1 MTEEKEDPNA
11 RDKFI
16 IGQYPNEFE
25 FECAFKKIFTDEIE
39 IDDRYSYE
47 NTFGNLD
54 EKIQFILNGNDSL
67 LKGYENNINDFNNI
81 NTTNNFNDIDNSFN
95 FVISNNSENKNNYS
109 IQKSKIKVI
118 KNNFILF
125 DELEKDITSIYSKK
139 NQIFMNIGVN
149 IRKKRKFMEDM
160 IRKRIKSDF
169 YRVIRKNLNSKIN
182 SKDINLKKSFDFPQ
196 TMITNVSKNHCKKNL
211 NMTLKEILKFYYKTD
226 NQEINSINLMI
237 SENNKS
243 IILLLEN
250 KKIYELEN
258 IFSMKIVDLYNEYSK
273 SNQFQ
278 ESIRELI
285 KEGNYFDYIKK
296 YIEVAE
302 KSVNYYQ
309 NTFCEEEY

>member
-11 RDKFI
+11 PDKYI
-16 IGQYPNEFE
+16 IRQDPIE
-25 FECAFKKIFTDEIE
+25 FECAFKKIFVDEIE
-39 IDDRYSYE
+39 IGDRYSYE
-47 NTFGNLD
+47 NSFGNFD
-54 EKIQFILNGNDSL
+54 ETNQFILNENDSL

-95 FVISNNSENKNNYS
+95 FVISNNSENNNKFKPS
-109 IQKSKIKVI
+109 
-118 KNNFILF
+118 NGNFILF
-125 DELEKDITSIYSKK
+125 DKLEMDITSIYSKK
-139 NQIFMNIGVN
+139 KQIFMNIGA
-149 IRKKRKFMEDM
+149 KKRKFMKDM

-285 KEGNYFDYIKK
+285 KEGNCLDYIKK

-302 KSVNYYQ
+302 KLVNYYQ
-309 NTFCEEEY
+309 ESSCEDEY

>member
-11 RDKFI
+11 PDKI
-16 IGQYPNEFE
+16 IIRQDPNE
-25 FECAFKKIFTDEIE
+25 FECAFKKNFIDEIE

-81 NTTNNFNDIDNSFN
+81 N
-95 FVISNNSENKNNYS
+95 
-109 IQKSKIKVI
+109 
-118 KNNFILF
+118 NFILF
-125 DELEKDITSIYSKK
+125 DEPKMDITSIYSKK
-139 NQIFMNIGVN
+139 KQIFMNIGAN
-149 IRKKRKFMEDM
+149 IGKKRKFMKDK

-182 SKDINLKKSFDFPQ
+182 SKVINLKKSFDFPQ

-211 NMTLKEILKFYYKTD
+211 NMTLKEILIFYYKTD

-250 KKIYELEN
+250 KKIYELEY

-278 ESIRELI
+278 ESISELI
-285 KEGNYFDYIKK
+285 KEGNCLDYIKK

-302 KSVNYYQ
+302 ELVNYYQ
-309 NTFCEEEY
+309 KSSCEEEY

>member
-1 MTEEKEDPNA
+1 MTEEKEDQNA

-25 FECAFKKIFTDEIE
+25 CASKIDEIE

-47 NTFGNLD
+47 NTFLNLD
-54 EKIQFILNGNDSL
+54 EEIQFIFGGNDSL
-67 LKGYENNINDFNNI
+67 LKRCENNINDFNNI
-81 NTTNNFNDIDNSFN
+81 NTTNNFNDMDNSFN
-95 FVISNNSENKNNYS
+95 FVISNNSENNNKFKQS
-109 IQKSKIKVI
+109 
-118 KNNFILF
+118 NGNFILF
-125 DELEKDITSIYSKK
+125 DKLEMDITSIYSKK
-139 NQIFMNIGVN
+139 NQIFMNIGAN

-250 KKIYELEN
+250 KKIDELEN
-258 IFSMKIVDLYNEYSK
+258 IFSMKIVDLYNEYTK
-273 SNQFQ
+273 SNQFH
-278 ESIRELI
+278 ESILELNI
-285 KEGNYFDYIKK
+285 
-296 YIEVAE
+296 
-302 KSVNYYQ
+302 
-309 NTFCEEEY
+309 

>member
-1 MTEEKEDPNA
+1 MIEEKEDPNA
-11 RDKFI
+11 PDKFI
-16 IGQYPNEFE
+16 FNQDEFE
-25 FECAFKKIFTDEIE
+25 REFERAFKEIFTHE
-39 IDDRYSYE
+39 IDDRHPHE
-47 NTFGNLD
+47 NTFRNS
-54 EKIQFILNGNDSL
+54 EETNTFILNPDISP
-67 LKGYENNINDFNNI
+67 LKKDENNIKDFNNI
-81 NTTNNFNDIDNSFN
+81 NTSNYLKDVDEPFIFWTPNNPENNDKFNL
-95 FVISNNSENKNNYS
+95 SN
-109 IQKSKIKVI
+109 V
-118 KNNFILF
+118 NFILF
-125 DELEKDITSIYSKK
+125 NEIKTDVTSEYSKK
-139 NQIFMNIGVN
+139 KQIFMNIGPN
-149 IRKKRKFMEDM
+149 IGKKRKFMKDM

-182 SKDINLKKSFDFPQ
+182 SEVINLKKSFDFPQ

-211 NMTLKEILKFYYKTD
+211 NMTLKEILEFYYKTD

-278 ESIRELI
+278 ESISELI
-285 KEGNYFDYIKK
+285 KEGNCLDYIKK

-302 KSVNYYQ
+302 KLVNYYYQ
-309 NTFCEEEY
+309 KSSCEEEY

>member
-211 NMTLKEILKFYYKTD
+211 NMTLKEILIFYYKTD

>member
-1 MTEEKEDPNA
+1 MIEEKEDSNA
-11 RDKFI
+11 PDKFI
-16 IGQYPNEFE
+16 FSQDE
-25 FECAFKKIFTDEIE
+25 FECEFERAFKEIFTHE
-39 IDDRYSYE
+39 IDDRHPHE
-47 NTFGNLD
+47 NTFRNS
-54 EKIQFILNGNDSL
+54 EETNTFILNPDISP
-67 LKGYENNINDFNNI
+67 LKKDENNIKDFNNI
-81 NTTNNFNDIDNSFN
+81 NTSNYLKDVDEPFIFWTPNNPENNDKFNL
-95 FVISNNSENKNNYS
+95 SN
-109 IQKSKIKVI
+109 V
-118 KNNFILF
+118 NFILF
-125 DELEKDITSIYSKK
+125 NEIKTDVTSEYSKK
-139 NQIFMNIGVN
+139 KQIFMNIGPN
-149 IRKKRKFMEDM
+149 IGKKRKFMKDM

-211 NMTLKEILKFYYKTD
+211 KMTLKEILIFYYKTD

-237 SENNKS
+237 SKNNKS

-278 ESIRELI
+278 ESISELI
-285 KEGNYFDYIKK
+285 KEGNCLDYIKK

-302 KSVNYYQ
+302 KLVNYYYQ
-309 NTFCEEEY
+309 KSSCEEEY

>member
-11 RDKFI
+11 QDEYI
-16 IGQYPNEFE
+16 IRQDPNE
-25 FECAFKKIFTDEIE
+25 FECAFKKNFIDEIE

-81 NTTNNFNDIDNSFN
+81 NINS
-95 FVISNNSENKNNYS
+95 KNNNEFNPS
-109 IQKSKIKVI
+109 
-118 KNNFILF
+118 NGNFILF
-125 DELEKDITSIYSKK
+125 DEIKIDITSIYSKK
-139 NQIFMNIGVN
+139 KQIFMNIGAN
-149 IRKKRKFMEDM
+149 IGKKRKFMKDK

-182 SKDINLKKSFDFPQ
+182 SKVINLKKSFDFPQ

-211 NMTLKEILKFYYKTD
+211 NMTLKEILIFYYKTN

-250 KKIYELEN
+250 KKIYELEY

-278 ESIRELI
+278 ESISELI
-285 KEGNYFDYIKK
+285 KEGNCLDYIKK

-302 KSVNYYQ
+302 KLVNYYYQ
-309 NTFCEEEY
+309 KSSCEEEY

>member
-11 RDKFI
+11 PDKI
-16 IGQYPNEFE
+16 IIRQDPNE
-25 FECAFKKIFTDEIE
+25 FECAFKKNFIDEIE

-81 NTTNNFNDIDNSFN
+81 N
-95 FVISNNSENKNNYS
+95 
-109 IQKSKIKVI
+109 
-118 KNNFILF
+118 NFILF
-125 DELEKDITSIYSKK
+125 DEIKIDITSIYSKK
-139 NQIFMNIGVN
+139 KQIFMNIGPN
-149 IRKKRKFMEDM
+149 IGKKRKFMKDM

-182 SKDINLKKSFDFPQ
+182 SKDINLEKSFDFPQ

-211 NMTLKEILKFYYKTD
+211 NMTLKEILIFYYKTD

-237 SENNKS
+237 SKNNKS

-250 KKIYELEN
+250 KKIYELEY

-302 KSVNYYQ
+302 KLVNYYQ
-309 NTFCEEEY
+309 KSSCEEEY

>member
-11 RDKFI
+11 PDKI
-16 IGQYPNEFE
+16 IIRQDPNE
-25 FECAFKKIFTDEIE
+25 FECAFKKNFIDEIE

-81 NTTNNFNDIDNSFN
+81 NINS
-95 FVISNNSENKNNYS
+95 KNNNEFNPS
-109 IQKSKIKVI
+109 
-118 KNNFILF
+118 NGNFILF
-125 DELEKDITSIYSKK
+125 DELKMDITSIYSKK
-139 NQIFMNIGVN
+139 KQIFMNIGPN
-149 IRKKRKFMEDM
+149 IGKKRKFMKDM

-182 SKDINLKKSFDFPQ
+182 SKVINLKKSFDFPQ

-211 NMTLKEILKFYYKTD
+211 NMTLKEILIFYYKTN

-250 KKIYELEN
+250 KKIYELEY

-278 ESIRELI
+278 ESISELI
-285 KEGNYFDYIKK
+285 KEGNCLDYIKK

-302 KSVNYYQ
+302 KLVNYYQ

>member
-11 RDKFI
+11 PDKI
-16 IGQYPNEFE
+16 IIRQDPNE
-25 FECAFKKIFTDEIE
+25 FECAFKKNFIDEIE

-81 NTTNNFNDIDNSFN
+81 N
-95 FVISNNSENKNNYS
+95 
-109 IQKSKIKVI
+109 
-118 KNNFILF
+118 NFILF
-125 DELEKDITSIYSKK
+125 DEIKIDITSIYSKK
-139 NQIFMNIGVN
+139 KQIFMNIGAN
-149 IRKKRKFMEDM
+149 IGKKRKFMKDK

-182 SKDINLKKSFDFPQ
+182 SKVINLKKSFDFPQ

-211 NMTLKEILKFYYKTD
+211 NMTLKEILIFYYKTN

-250 KKIYELEN
+250 KKIYELEY
-258 IFSMKIVDLYNEYSK
+258 IFSMKIVDLYNEYTK
-273 SNQFQ
+273 SNQFH
-278 ESIRELI
+278 ESILELK

-302 KSVNYYQ
+302 KLVNYYYQ
-309 NTFCEEEY
+309 KSSCEEEY

>member
-1 MTEEKEDPNA
+1 MTEEKEVQNA
-11 RDKFI
+11 PDTI
-16 IGQYPNEFE
+16 IFRPYPNEFE
-25 FECAFKKIFTDEIE
+25 CASKIDENE

-47 NTFGNLD
+47 NTFLNLD
-54 EKIQFILNGNDSL
+54 EEIQFIFGGNDSL
-67 LKGYENNINDFNNI
+67 LKRCENNININIIQDKNLEKNLQLDKSKNNTDFKP
-81 NTTNNFNDIDNSFN
+81 FND
-95 FVISNNSENKNNYS
+95 
-109 IQKSKIKVI
+109 
-118 KNNFILF
+118 NFILF
-125 DELEKDITSIYSKK
+125 DELIMDITSIYSKK
-139 NQIFMNIGVN
+139 KQIFMNIGV
-149 IRKKRKFMEDM
+149 KKRKFMKDM

-211 NMTLKEILKFYYKTD
+211 NMTLKKILIFYYKTN

-285 KEGNYFDYIKK
+285 KEGNCLDYIKK

-302 KSVNYYQ
+302 KLVNYYQ
-309 NTFCEEEY
+309 NQKSSCEEKY

>member
-1 MTEEKEDPNA
+1 MTEEEKEDPNA
-11 RDKFI
+11 PDINI
-16 IGQYPNEFE
+16 IRQIEMTFE
-25 FECAFKKIFTDEIE
+25 KYFGDEIVVGG
-39 IDDRYSYE
+39 RYSCE
-47 NTFGNLD
+47 NNFGNL
-54 EKIQFILNGNDSL
+54 EETNQFILNEKKNTSNY
-67 LKGYENNINDFNNI
+67 LKDVDEPFIFWTPNNPENNDKFNL
-81 NTTNNFNDIDNSFN
+81 
-95 FVISNNSENKNNYS
+95 SN
-109 IQKSKIKVI
+109 V
-118 KNNFILF
+118 NFILF
-125 DELEKDITSIYSKK
+125 KEIKTDVTSEYSKK
-139 NQIFMNIGVN
+139 KQIFMNIGPN
-149 IRKKRKFMEDM
+149 IGKKRKFMKDM

-182 SKDINLKKSFDFPQ
+182 SEVINLKKSFDFPQ

-250 KKIYELEN
+250 KKIYELEY

-278 ESIRELI
+278 ESISELI
-285 KEGNYFDYIKK
+285 KEGNCLDYIKK

-302 KSVNYYQ
+302 KLVNYYQ
-309 NTFCEEEY
+309 KKKKSSCEEEY

>member
-11 RDKFI
+11 PDKI
-16 IGQYPNEFE
+16 IIRQDPNE
-25 FECAFKKIFTDEIE
+25 FECAFKKNFIDEIE

-81 NTTNNFNDIDNSFN
+81 N
-95 FVISNNSENKNNYS
+95 
-109 IQKSKIKVI
+109 
-118 KNNFILF
+118 NFILF
-125 DELEKDITSIYSKK
+125 DEIKIDITSIYSKK
-139 NQIFMNIGVN
+139 KQIFMNIGAN
-149 IRKKRKFMEDM
+149 IGKKRKFMKDM

-211 NMTLKEILKFYYKTD
+211 NMTLKEILIFYYKTD

-302 KSVNYYQ
+302 KLVNYYYQ
-309 NTFCEEEY
+309 KSSCEEEY

>member
-1 MTEEKEDPNA
+1 MIEEKEDPNA
-11 RDKFI
+11 PDKFI
-16 IGQYPNEFE
+16 FSQDEFE
-25 FECAFKKIFTDEIE
+25 REFERAFKEIFTHE
-39 IDDRYSYE
+39 IDDRHPHE
-47 NTFGNLD
+47 NTFRNS
-54 EKIQFILNGNDSL
+54 EETNTFILNPDISP
-67 LKGYENNINDFNNI
+67 LKKDENNIKDFNNI

-125 DELEKDITSIYSKK
+125 DDLEKDITSIYSKK
-139 NQIFMNIGVN
+139 NQIFMNKGVN

-196 TMITNVSKNHCKKNL
+196 TMITNVSKNHCEKNL
-211 NMTLKEILKFYYKTD
+211 NMTLKEILIFYYKTD

-250 KKIYELEN
+250 KKIYELEY
-258 IFSMKIVDLYNEYSK
+258 IFSMKIVDLYNEYTKSK
-273 SNQFQ
+273 QFH
-278 ESIRELI
+278 ESILELK

-302 KSVNYYQ
+302 KLVNYYQ
-309 NTFCEEEY
+309 KSSCEEEY

>member
-1 MTEEKEDPNA
+1 MTEEKEDQNAPDEYIIRQDPN
-11 RDKFI
+11 
-16 IGQYPNEFE
+16 E
-25 FECAFKKIFTDEIE
+25 FECAFKKNFIDEIE

-81 NTTNNFNDIDNSFN
+81 N
-95 FVISNNSENKNNYS
+95 
-109 IQKSKIKVI
+109 
-118 KNNFILF
+118 NFILF
-125 DELEKDITSIYSKK
+125 DELKMDITSIYSKK
-139 NQIFMNIGVN
+139 KQIFMNIGAN
-149 IRKKRKFMEDM
+149 IGKKRKFMKDK

-182 SKDINLKKSFDFPQ
+182 SKVINLKKSFDFPQ

-250 KKIYELEN
+250 KKIYELEY

-302 KSVNYYQ
+302 ELVNDYQKSS
-309 NTFCEEEY
+309 CEEEY

>member
-11 RDKFI
+11 PDKNI
-16 IGQYPNEFE
+16 IRQIEMTFE
-25 FECAFKKIFTDEIE
+25 KYFVDEIE

-47 NTFGNLD
+47 NNFGNL
-54 EKIQFILNGNDSL
+54 EETNQFVFGGNDSPP
-67 LKGYENNINDFNNI
+67 KKHENNINDFNNI
-81 NTTNNFNDIDNSFN
+81 NTTNYLNDIDKSFD
-95 FVISNNSENKNNYS
+95 FWAPNNPENNDKFNPS
-109 IQKSKIKVI
+109 DV
-118 KNNFILF
+118 NFILF
-125 DELEKDITSIYSKK
+125 NEIKTDVTSEYSKK
-139 NQIFMNIGVN
+139 KQIFMNIGPN
-149 IRKKRKFMEDM
+149 IGKKRKFMKDM

-182 SKDINLKKSFDFPQ
+182 SEVINLKKSFDFPQ
-196 TMITNVSKNHCKKNL
+196 TMITNVSKNHCEKNL
-211 NMTLKEILKFYYKTD
+211 NMTLKEILIFYYKTN

-243 IILLLEN
+243 IILLLKN

-278 ESIRELI
+278 ESISELI
-285 KEGNYFDYIKK
+285 KEGNCLDYIKK

-302 KSVNYYQ
+302 KLVNYYQ
-309 NTFCEEEY
+309 KSSCEEEY

>member
-1 MTEEKEDPNA
+1 MK
-11 RDKFI
+11 
-16 IGQYPNEFE
+16 
-25 FECAFKKIFTDEIE
+25 
-39 IDDRYSYE
+39 
-47 NTFGNLD
+47 
-54 EKIQFILNGNDSL
+54 
-67 LKGYENNINDFNNI
+67 
-81 NTTNNFNDIDNSFN
+81 
-95 FVISNNSENKNNYS
+95 
-109 IQKSKIKVI
+109 
-118 KNNFILF
+118 
-125 DELEKDITSIYSKK
+125 
-139 NQIFMNIGVN
+139 
-149 IRKKRKFMEDM
+149 DM

-196 TMITNVSKNHCKKNL
+196 TMITNVSKNHCKKNW
-211 NMTLKEILKFYYKTD
+211 NMTLKEILEFYYKTD

-278 ESIRELI
+278 EWISELI
-285 KEGNYFDYIKK
+285 KEGNCLDYIKK

-302 KSVNYYQ
+302 KLVNYYQ
-309 NTFCEEEY
+309 KSSCEEEYW

>member
-1 MTEEKEDPNA
+1 MTEEEKEDPNA
-11 RDKFI
+11 PDINI
-16 IGQYPNEFE
+16 IRQIEMTFE
-25 FECAFKKIFTDEIE
+25 KYFGDEIVVGG
-39 IDDRYSYE
+39 RYSCE
-47 NTFGNLD
+47 NNFGNL
-54 EKIQFILNGNDSL
+54 EETNEFVLGGNDSPP
-67 LKGYENNINDFNNI
+67 KKHENNINDFNNI
-81 NTTNNFNDIDNSFN
+81 NTSNYLKDVDEPFIFWTPNNPENNDKFNL
-95 FVISNNSENKNNYS
+95 SN
-109 IQKSKIKVI
+109 V
-118 KNNFILF
+118 NFILF
-125 DELEKDITSIYSKK
+125 KEIKTDVTSEYSKK
-139 NQIFMNIGVN
+139 KQIFMNIGPN
-149 IRKKRKFMEDM
+149 IGKKRKFMKDM

-182 SKDINLKKSFDFPQ
+182 SKVINLKKSFDFPQ

-278 ESIRELI
+278 ESISELI
-285 KEGNYFDYIKK
+285 KEGNCLDYIKK

-302 KSVNYYQ
+302 KLVNYYQ